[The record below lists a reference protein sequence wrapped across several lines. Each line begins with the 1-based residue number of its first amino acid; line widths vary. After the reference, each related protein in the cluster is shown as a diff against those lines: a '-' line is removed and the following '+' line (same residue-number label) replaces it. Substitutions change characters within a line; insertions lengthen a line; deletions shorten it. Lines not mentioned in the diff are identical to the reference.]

1 MNQKFRRKQKKIL
14 LNMNCQFW
22 EHLDGDGV
30 EDKTKKSHVILHGFL
45 FCRVSFIID
54 YVTNL
59 ILQLFF
65 KQKEKNMEYIILNN
79 TSANG
84 ISEEHEERH
93 NNEMEVVFDFFAQY
107 SYDANV
113 EVLDKDLIEENSHMM
128 AVGEVEDFIQR
139 FDIKNGADIAVFKD
153 ENGAKRLGFIL
164 YGPADFIQY
173 LVVEIKPN
181 SANKVLVAK
190 LSGML
195 KNLSKS

>member
-1 MNQKFRRKQKKIL
+1 
-14 LNMNCQFW
+14 
-22 EHLDGDGV
+22 
-30 EDKTKKSHVILHGFL
+30 
-45 FCRVSFIID
+45 
-54 YVTNL
+54 
-59 ILQLFF
+59 
-65 KQKEKNMEYIILNN
+65 MEYIILNN

-84 ISEEHEERH
+84 ISEEHEEQY

-139 FDIKNGADIAVFKD
+139 FDIKNGADVAVFKD

-164 YGPADFIQY
+164 YGQADFVQY
-173 LVVEIKPN
+173 LVVEVKPN

-190 LSGML
+190 LSGIL

>member
-1 MNQKFRRKQKKIL
+1 
-14 LNMNCQFW
+14 
-22 EHLDGDGV
+22 
-30 EDKTKKSHVILHGFL
+30 
-45 FCRVSFIID
+45 
-54 YVTNL
+54 
-59 ILQLFF
+59 
-65 KQKEKNMEYIILNN
+65 MEYIILNN

-84 ISEEHEERH
+84 ISEEYEEQH
-93 NNEMEVVFDFFAQY
+93 NNEMETTFNFLAQY

-113 EVLDKDLIEENSHMM
+113 EVLDKNLIEENSHMM

-164 YGPADFIQY
+164 YGQADFVQY
-173 LVVEIKPN
+173 LVVEVKPN

-190 LSGML
+190 LSGIL

>member
-1 MNQKFRRKQKKIL
+1 
-14 LNMNCQFW
+14 
-22 EHLDGDGV
+22 
-30 EDKTKKSHVILHGFL
+30 
-45 FCRVSFIID
+45 
-54 YVTNL
+54 
-59 ILQLFF
+59 
-65 KQKEKNMEYIILNN
+65 MEYIILNN

-128 AVGEVEDFIQR
+128 SIGEVEDFIQR

-153 ENGAKRLGFIL
+153 ENGAKRLGFVL
-164 YGPADFIQY
+164 YGQSDFVQH

-181 SANKVLVAK
+181 SVNKVLVAK
-190 LSGML
+190 LSGLL
-195 KNLSKS
+195 KNLYKS

>member
-1 MNQKFRRKQKKIL
+1 
-14 LNMNCQFW
+14 
-22 EHLDGDGV
+22 
-30 EDKTKKSHVILHGFL
+30 
-45 FCRVSFIID
+45 
-54 YVTNL
+54 
-59 ILQLFF
+59 
-65 KQKEKNMEYIILNN
+65 MEYIILNN

-84 ISEEHEERH
+84 ILEEHEERH
-93 NNEMEVVFDFFAQY
+93 NNEMETTFNFLAQY

-139 FDIKNGADIAVFKD
+139 FDIKNGADVAVFKD

-164 YGPADFIQY
+164 YGQADFIQY

-190 LSGML
+190 LSGIL

>member
-1 MNQKFRRKQKKIL
+1 
-14 LNMNCQFW
+14 
-22 EHLDGDGV
+22 
-30 EDKTKKSHVILHGFL
+30 
-45 FCRVSFIID
+45 
-54 YVTNL
+54 
-59 ILQLFF
+59 
-65 KQKEKNMEYIILNN
+65 MEYIILNN

-93 NNEMEVVFDFFAQY
+93 NNEMEAVFDFFAKY

-128 AVGEVEDFIQR
+128 SIGEVENFIQR
-139 FDIKNGADIAVFKD
+139 FDIKNGADVAVFKD

-164 YGPADFIQY
+164 YGQADFVQY

-181 SANKVLVAK
+181 SANKVLMAK
-190 LSGML
+190 LSGIL

>member
-1 MNQKFRRKQKKIL
+1 
-14 LNMNCQFW
+14 
-22 EHLDGDGV
+22 
-30 EDKTKKSHVILHGFL
+30 
-45 FCRVSFIID
+45 
-54 YVTNL
+54 
-59 ILQLFF
+59 
-65 KQKEKNMEYIILNN
+65 MEYIILNN

-84 ISEEHEERH
+84 ISEEHEEQH

-164 YGPADFIQY
+164 YGQADFVQY
-173 LVVEIKPN
+173 LVVEVKPN

-190 LSGML
+190 LTGLL
-195 KNLSKS
+195 KNLSKSQIYLALFCVF

>member
-1 MNQKFRRKQKKIL
+1 
-14 LNMNCQFW
+14 
-22 EHLDGDGV
+22 
-30 EDKTKKSHVILHGFL
+30 
-45 FCRVSFIID
+45 
-54 YVTNL
+54 
-59 ILQLFF
+59 
-65 KQKEKNMEYIILNN
+65 MEYIILNN

-128 AVGEVEDFIQR
+128 SIGEVENFIQR
-139 FDIKNGADIAVFKD
+139 FDIKNGADVAVFKD

-164 YGPADFIQY
+164 YGQADFVQC

-190 LSGML
+190 LSGIL
-195 KNLSKS
+195 KNLSKSQIYLALFYVF

>member
-1 MNQKFRRKQKKIL
+1 
-14 LNMNCQFW
+14 
-22 EHLDGDGV
+22 
-30 EDKTKKSHVILHGFL
+30 
-45 FCRVSFIID
+45 
-54 YVTNL
+54 
-59 ILQLFF
+59 
-65 KQKEKNMEYIILNN
+65 MEYIILNN

-84 ISEEHEERH
+84 ISEEHEEQH

-164 YGPADFIQY
+164 YGQADFVQY
-173 LVVEIKPN
+173 LVVEVKPN
-181 SANKVLVAK
+181 SVNKVLVAK
-190 LSGML
+190 LSGLL
-195 KNLSKS
+195 KNIPKS

>member
-1 MNQKFRRKQKKIL
+1 
-14 LNMNCQFW
+14 
-22 EHLDGDGV
+22 
-30 EDKTKKSHVILHGFL
+30 
-45 FCRVSFIID
+45 
-54 YVTNL
+54 
-59 ILQLFF
+59 
-65 KQKEKNMEYIILNN
+65 MEYIILNN

-84 ISEEHEERH
+84 ISEEQH

-164 YGPADFIQY
+164 YGQADFVQY
-173 LVVEIKPN
+173 LVVEVKPN

-190 LSGML
+190 LTGLL